1 MINFILNDTV
11 FEIIIGLLL
20 LMNLFLTTIINYKQ
34 KKTKLNTM
42 PTLNSVEKCKI
53 HILFL
58 AMVIL
63 FVYSY
68 IKYNVTFSWLVYFI
82 IPSIILIKSFYN
94 ILKKCQTLSTETKY
108 FKLWSEIIFIIFC
121 SSYAP
126 TVYYGFCSNINHTVK
141 ELLLIS
147 YLLIKIMLFLFFL
160 FENLT
165 ILISNIIILKPITLK
180 KKPSNSISPKL
191 KDYDFLLYNKFNSK
205 TFYIIDIII
214 YSFLAVPTIILNL
227 VVIVFQLTICFLKNK
242 INIIL
247 HIVDDLNN
255 DSHKV
260 TKKITSISII
270 VSISI
275 VYISILTDKA
285 FPINQAI
292 IDVYNYISTVI
303 LIPLIYDYIKNFSK
317 YH

>member
-1 MINFILNDTV
+1 M
-11 FEIIIGLLL
+11 
-20 LMNLFLTTIINYKQ
+20 
-34 KKTKLNTM
+34 
-42 PTLNSVEKCKI
+42 
-53 HILFL
+53 
-58 AMVIL
+58 
-63 FVYSY
+63 
-68 IKYNVTFSWLVYFI
+68 
-82 IPSIILIKSFYN
+82 
-94 ILKKCQTLSTETKY
+94 
-108 FKLWSEIIFIIFC
+108 
-121 SSYAP
+121 
-126 TVYYGFCSNINHTVK
+126 
-141 ELLLIS
+141 
-147 YLLIKIMLFLFFL
+147 
-160 FENLT
+160 
-165 ILISNIIILKPITLK
+165 
-180 KKPSNSISPKL
+180 
-191 KDYDFLLYNKFNSK
+191 
-205 TFYIIDIII
+205 
-214 YSFLAVPTIILNL
+214 
-227 VVIVFQLTICFLKNK
+227 KNK